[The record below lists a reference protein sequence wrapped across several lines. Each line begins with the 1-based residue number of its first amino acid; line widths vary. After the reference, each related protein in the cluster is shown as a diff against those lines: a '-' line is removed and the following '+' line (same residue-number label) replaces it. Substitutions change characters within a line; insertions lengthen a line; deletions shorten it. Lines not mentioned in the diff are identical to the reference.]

1 MIDINDLGSIGILK
15 PPPLRN
21 RGIKKVPFVEFY
33 NNRIQG
39 VVSSGSSLERVY
51 VCVLDFNTNTFTC
64 HTNNNRPCGG
74 LRGSMCSHLSS
85 LLSNAKTVDA
95 IRGLDVINKTYSL
108 TQDGSARYSEVFTRF
123 QEKLRILE
131 LNDMK
136 DETIPESRWFYTKLE
151 VKK

>member
-1 MIDINDLGSIGILK
+1 MINIKNSESIGILS
-15 PPPLRN
+15 PPPSRIK
-21 RGIKKVPFVEFY
+21 GVKKVPFVEFY

-51 VCVLDFNTNTFTC
+51 VCVLDFGKNTFTC

-85 LLSNAKTVDA
+85 LLTNAKTVDT
-95 IRGLDVINKTYSL
+95 IKGLEVINKTYSL
-108 TQDGSARYSEVFTRF
+108 VQDGSARYSEVFTRF
-123 QEKLRILE
+123 QEKLRFLE
-131 LNDMK
+131 LDNTK
-136 DETIPESRWFYTKLE
+136 DESIPETRWFYSNLE

>member
-1 MIDINDLGSIGILK
+1 MIDINDFESIGIIK
-15 PPPLRN
+15 PPPSRS

-33 NNRIQG
+33 NNKIQG

-74 LRGSMCSHLSS
+74 LRGSMCSHLNS
-85 LLSNAKTVDA
+85 LLTNAKTVDS
-95 IRGLDVINKTYSL
+95 IRGLDVVNKTYGL
-108 TQDGSARYSEVFTRF
+108 RQDGSARYSEVFTRF
-123 QEKLRILE
+123 QEKLRFLE
-131 LNDMK
+131 LNNTE
-136 DETIPESRWFYTKLE
+136 DEYIPEARWFYTKME

>member
-1 MIDINDLGSIGILK
+1 MIDIKNSGSIGILD

-95 IRGLDVINKTYSL
+95 IRSLDVINKTYSL
-108 TQDGSARYSEVFTRF
+108 VQDGSARYSEIFTRF
-123 QEKLRILE
+123 QEKLRFLE
-131 LNDMK
+131 LNDMQ
-136 DETIPESRWFYTKLE
+136 DESIPESRWFYTKLE
-151 VKK
+151 VRK

>member
-1 MIDINDLGSIGILK
+1 MIDIKNLESIGILN

-33 NNRIQG
+33 NNKIQG

-74 LRGSMCSHLSS
+74 LRGSMCSHLNS
-85 LLSNAKTVDA
+85 LLTNARTVDS
-95 IRGLDVINKTYSL
+95 IRGLEIINKTYGL

-123 QEKLRILE
+123 QEKLRFLE
-131 LNDMK
+131 LNNTK
-136 DETIPESRWFYTKLE
+136 DEYIPEARWFYTRMG